1 MHQSRTNIQAQGAS
15 QPSKDAM
22 AEWRGD
28 WGSLKPIKAE
38 QFGEREARHLLWR
51 AGFGGTA
58 QQIKTLAGW
67 GPEKAVDHLLEL
79 DKIEFEPPKE
89 DTFDADILRPPTGDE
104 RRMAQQARRMQ
115 DEEVL
120 AKLRLMQQEREQ
132 ADRQQVREMQ
142 KWWLIRM
149 IRTPKPLEEKLTLF
163 WHGHFATSYRTIE
176 NSYHMFLQNQLFRRH
191 AAGNFGDLL
200 FAIIRDPAMLA
211 YLDNNDSKKTKP
223 NENLARELMEL
234 FGLGVGHYTENDI
247 KEGARAL
254 TGYSFD
260 DDRFVLRKNDHDV
273 GGKNILGVSG
283 NLDGDDFV
291 KAILAKRQCARFITR
306 KLYRYF
312 VADLAADEKSWDA
325 GTRRAVDDLTGKLQ
339 GARYDL
345 KPMLRTLFLSEH
357 FYHPRVVG
365 EQIKS
370 PVQLVV
376 GAIRTLNTP
385 MRDASVL
392 LDAMDLMG
400 QDLLFPPSVKGWDGG
415 RSWINTSTLYV
426 RQNILAFLLTGKRP
440 KGFDPLAKTEA
451 FDPMPL
457 ASALELGTGGENA
470 LTALL
475 AYTLGR
481 VPESAKPALQD
492 VLASSE
498 GQLDAKSLTAL
509 LLIITA
515 MPEYQLC

>member
-1 MHQSRTNIQAQGAS
+1 MPGLESLLEGAILG
-15 QPSKDAM
+15 QPGPSKADP
-22 AEWRGD
+22 R
-28 WGSLKPIKAE
+28 WGSMKPLAPE
-38 QFGEREARHLLWR
+38 AFGEREARHLVWR

-67 GPEKAVDHLLEL
+67 GPTKAVDHLLSFGEI
-79 DKIEFEPPKE
+79 DFEPPSE
-89 DTFDADILRPPTGDE
+89 STFDANILRPATADE
-104 RRMAQQARRMQ
+104 RRMVQMARRSQ

-120 AKLRLMQQEREQ
+120 AKARLMQQDRERL
-132 ADRQQVREMQ
+132 DRDQVREIQ
-142 KWWLIRM
+142 RWWLLRM

-234 FGLGVGHYTENDI
+234 FGLGVGHYTEKDI

-260 DDRFVLRKNDHDV
+260 DDRFVLRTNDHDV
-273 GGKNILGVSG
+273 GGKSILGVSG

-291 KAILAKRQCARFITR
+291 KAILGKRQCAKFITR
-306 KLYRYF
+306 KLFRAF
-312 VADLAADEKSWDA
+312 AADLPLDEKTWDA
-325 GTRRAVDDLTGKLQ
+325 GTRQAVDDLTSTLLS
-339 GARYDL
+339 ARYNL
-345 KPMLRTLFLSEH
+345 KPMLRELFLSEH
-357 FYHPRVVG
+357 FYHPRVMG

-370 PVQLVV
+370 PVQLIV
-376 GAIRTLNTP
+376 GAMRTLGTP
-385 MRDASVL
+385 LRDAGVL
-392 LDAMDLMG
+392 LDALDLMG

-440 KGFDPLAKTEA
+440 KGYDPLAKLEP
-451 FDPMPL
+451 FDPLPL
-457 ASALELGTGGENA
+457 ASALGLSSGGEK
-470 LTALL
+470 TIDALL

-481 VPESAKPALQD
+481 APESAKSALRD
-492 VLASSE
+492 VLGSAD
-498 GQLDAKSLTAL
+498 GQLDAKTLTNL
-509 LLIITA
+509 LLVITA